1 MLPSL
6 GRDRE
11 ETVIYLLST
20 RSFVYI
26 LPSVHLYAF
35 SIFKAGIIMP
45 HLGSDRW
52 FLQDYVVNRKAVL
65 KGEENNSFDCIEY
78 SVKIHQDVYL
88 EFMHFSVYM
97 LYCNKSYLSNKQKK

>member
-1 MLPSL
+1 MLPIL
-6 GRDRE
+6 GRDGE
-11 ETVIYLLST
+11 ETVIYLLGT

-52 FLQDYVVNRKAVL
+52 FLQDYALNRKAVL
-65 KGEENNSFDCIEY
+65 KGEENNSFDCTVY

-97 LYCNKSYLSNKQKK
+97 LYCNKSYLSNKKK